1 MCGGQ
6 AEDPRELWFPSNLSA
21 GRRRPVSQRQG
32 RQAQRHPSYSLSEQ
46 FRPQWIGRGPAH
58 TGGPPALLSW
68 QFECASHPETPSQTH
83 PGCLARWAP
92 SQVIHRPPPQSGP
105 CTSGKGLRVLPC
117 TLPPCKQSP
126 PPSSQGTGL
135 SGLGQALHPPP
146 VGCTHFPRSLCAD
159 RALHVGQAAC
169 HGPGRAVCASSRH
182 QPLCMVCEH
191 DGGFV
196 ITVLSVRT
204 CAQGPRLGAQR
215 K

>member
-92 SQVIHRPPPQSGP
+92 SQVIHRPPPQSGALYKWE
-105 CTSGKGLRVLPC
+105 GAKG
-117 TLPPCKQSP
+117 PP
-126 PPSSQGTGL
+126 
-135 SGLGQALHPPP
+135 LHPP
-146 VGCTHFPRSLCAD
+146 SLQTVPPT
-159 RALHVGQAAC
+159 LQ
-169 HGPGRAVCASSRH
+169 PGHRAVWFGASPSSSPSGMH
-182 QPLCMVCEH
+182 PLPSKPLCRQSPTRGAGCLPWPR
-191 DGGFV
+191 
-196 ITVLSVRT
+196 TSCVR
-204 CAQGPRLGAQR
+204 
-215 K
+215 

>member
-92 SQVIHRPPPQSGP
+92 SQVIHRPLPQSGA
-105 CTSGKGLRVLPC
+105 SYKWEGAKG
-117 TLPPCKQSP
+117 PP
-126 PPSSQGTGL
+126 
-135 SGLGQALHPPP
+135 LHPPSLQTVP
-146 VGCTHFPRSLCAD
+146 PPARAQGCLVWGKPFILPQWDAPTSLEASVQTEPYTWGRLPAMAQDELCAL
-159 RALHVGQAAC
+159 APVTS
-169 HGPGRAVCASSRH
+169 PCAW
-182 QPLCMVCEH
+182 
-191 DGGFV
+191 
-196 ITVLSVRT
+196 SVST
-204 CAQGPRLGAQR
+204 TAGL
-215 K
+215 